1 MSSSETRRCANSSG
15 EVHERRQR
23 QDRVLTV
30 AMVLGLILMTTDR
43 TASSLVFAIIVTIAF
58 RAAWLRNRREA

>member
-1 MSSSETRRCANSSG
+1 
-15 EVHERRQR
+15 
-23 QDRVLTV
+23 
-30 AMVLGLILMTTDR
+30 MVLGLILITTDR